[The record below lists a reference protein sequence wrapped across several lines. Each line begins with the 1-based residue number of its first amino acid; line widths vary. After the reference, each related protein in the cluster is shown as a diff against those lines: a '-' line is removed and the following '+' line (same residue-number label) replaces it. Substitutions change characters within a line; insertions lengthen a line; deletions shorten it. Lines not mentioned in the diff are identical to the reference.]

1 MSSDPPCYLPEDSDD
16 SSVHSDSSGDDSN
29 EDTGERNEAK
39 GRSDLVSA
47 ILQAAAAS
55 DAESRPI
62 GDDEVDAVLREI
74 GVSVTSDV
82 GNDVSRACN
91 AGSSSEVG
99 RSGRAGDGVRSGE
112 KEREE
117 KREEEGG
124 AEREERKENDREGQ
138 ERTERRSGN
147 LGGGDKEGEE
157 QVGEGG
163 VEGGLLKPKGEGEGE
178 AEGEGEGEGEGEKG
192 GKRERRKT
200 EEQERVER
208 DEERLRERG
217 RREQVR
223 ERERERREEE
233 EGREKEKAREEERRR
248 EAESERMRRQGTGKS
263 LWAHGWLPGKRHAD
277 EDENQPEW
285 RQHGRHFL
293 VVTNAGK
300 PVFSRYGDEY
310 KLAAFGGVLQ
320 ALVAYVEST
329 GDHIRSIS
337 AGLHQVL
344 FLVRGSFYLVAIT
357 DAGEPEPIIERQLD
371 HLHKMLLM
379 LLTSAIERSFLRN
392 PKFDIRPLLGGTD
405 RLFSALI
412 HSFSWDPASYL
423 SSMRCLRI
431 PAWVRTTVSGA
442 IKTAA
447 AASPALFALVFSGFE
462 VVTVANRT
470 REPLHS
476 DDIFLL
482 LTFLNAS
489 DSFRTSPESFTPVCL
504 PHYNPSAFL
513 YAYVHYWAA
522 DQPLPPTP
530 HTIHSH
536 SISRSKSSIA
546 GSKGVWSNSIG
557 GSKGSDSKGVGSS
570 SETGGSRGSGSKQND
585 TGAPGSGSDTAGSG
599 SSSSSSSNNND
610 NNSKNSDSSGSG
622 SGRAGAQSEA
632 PLTFESTQ
640 KAGAQSAAPLYDH
653 HQSRG
658 DTGLLLLSADPSSFH
673 ALKDVRMSMEQTLV
687 QCNIFQEIS
696 SAASS
701 PSRGVTVHLVQSHI
715 DSIAAAAASKG
726 ARTSVATSNS
736 NSNNSSSRSPK
747 LSPFPP
753 SSPRFTTPSRIT
765 TTTATTTA
773 NTKSSSPF
781 PQRPSSPAPRS
792 SSPSLRSASPS
803 RRPPSPSSFTSPAL
817 HPSPQPPGLPF
828 PDPYGL
834 GPGMGCDIIPM
845 GQSEDGA
852 DEDDDYS
859 RAFDQSENRGVFG
872 GGGEGEGAE
881 GWIEGQQAE
890 EEGDAEEEEE
900 DEEEEDGAVLALE
913 KLRSVLGGG
922 MGMGMGMG
930 TDQQETGSPA
940 TEVPVSVPLEPP
952 SLPLTSSLPCP
963 PLAIPHTAQTL
974 REPSPKGGGR
984 RLMPTQ
990 TPVMVPPMWGPQ
1002 GLLHFVFKSVPLR
1015 QFVMAEFPPALSD
1028 KRQQKNLL
1036 RAYQTMHSS
1045 MTTQTPVTAANA
1057 TVGATSA
1064 TSSALSASSSSTS
1077 ATSLL
1082 ASMELGGS
1090 CPVPGGIKTQ
1100 YRRTK
1105 DFILLS
1111 WRTPDFEI
1119 MAAFDPLATKKPA
1132 IAVCNAICHMLQQ
1145 LESELFL
1152 PGSVIF

>member
-1 MSSDPPCYLPEDSDD
+1 MSSDPPCYLPDDSDESPEHSDDNWD
-16 SSVHSDSSGDDSN
+16 SSS
-29 EDTGERNEAK
+29 EDTGKRREAK
-39 GRSDLVSA
+39 EKADVVSA
-47 ILQAAAAS
+47 ILLAAAAS

-62 GDDEVDAVLREI
+62 GDDEVDAVLREL
-74 GVSVTSDV
+74 GVSNNDV
-82 GNDVSRACN
+82 SNDVSRDSILMPSLCPP
-91 AGSSSEVG
+91 
-99 RSGRAGDGVRSGE
+99 
-112 KEREE
+112 
-117 KREEEGG
+117 
-124 AEREERKENDREGQ
+124 
-138 ERTERRSGN
+138 N
-147 LGGGDKEGEE
+147 LCSPSP
-157 QVGEGG
+157 Q
-163 VEGGLLKPKGEGEGE
+163 
-178 AEGEGEGEGEGEKG
+178 
-192 GKRERRKT
+192 
-200 EEQERVER
+200 
-208 DEERLRERG
+208 
-217 RREQVR
+217 
-223 ERERERREEE
+223 
-233 EGREKEKAREEERRR
+233 
-248 EAESERMRRQGTGKS
+248 
-263 LWAHGWLPGKRHAD
+263 
-277 EDENQPEW
+277 DENQQEW

-329 GDHIRSIS
+329 GDHIRSIA

-462 VVTVANRT
+462 VVTVAHRK

-482 LTFLNAS
+482 LNFLNAS

-504 PHYNPSAFL
+504 PHYNPAAFL
-513 YAYVHYWAA
+513 YAYLHYWAA
-522 DQPLPPTP
+522 EQPLLCTRDSIPLVFPSLLASLPPT
-530 HTIHSH
+530 
-536 SISRSKSSIA
+536 
-546 GSKGVWSNSIG
+546 
-557 GSKGSDSKGVGSS
+557 
-570 SETGGSRGSGSKQND
+570 QNIPRVLH
-585 TGAPGSGSDTAGSG
+585 ASVSPSLQP
-599 SSSSSSSNNND
+599 
-610 NNSKNSDSSGSG
+610 
-622 SGRAGAQSEA
+622 RRL
-632 PLTFESTQ
+632 PLCL
-640 KAGAQSAAPLYDH
+640 LYDH

-658 DTGLLLLSADPSSFH
+658 DTGLLLLSADPNSFH
-673 ALKDVRMSMEQTLV
+673 SLKDVRVAMERTLL

-715 DSIAAAAASKG
+715 DSIAAASAAANRS
-726 ARTSVATSNS
+726 ARTTTTATTSS
-736 NSNNSSSRSPK
+736 SSSSSSSSSNNAR

-753 SSPRFTTPSRIT
+753 SSPRFTTPSRIA
-765 TTTATTTA
+765 TTTATNPPTTTTT
-773 NTKSSSPF
+773 TKSSSF
-781 PQRPSSPAPRS
+781 PQRTSSPALRSSSRPLRS
-792 SSPSLRSASPS
+792 SSPARRS
-803 RRPPSPSSFTSPAL
+803 PSPSSRRSSSPFRSPAL
-817 HPSPQPPGLPF
+817 LPSPQPPGLPF

-845 GQSEDGA
+845 GQSENGA

-859 RAFDQSENRGVFG
+859 GAFDQSEGQGVFG
-872 GGGEGEGAE
+872 GGGEREGEGGGEGAE
-881 GWIEGQQAE
+881 GGEGE
-890 EEGDAEEEEE
+890 EEGEEGEEEE

-922 MGMGMGMG
+922 MAVGMGMG
-930 TDQQETGSPA
+930 TGMGMGQHENDSPV
-940 TEVPVSVPLEPP
+940 TEVPISVPLEPSSAP
-952 SLPLTSSLPCP
+952 PNRSLPP
-963 PLAIPHTAQTL
+963 PLTIPTQISPQVPAQPL
-974 REPSPKGGGR
+974 
-984 RLMPTQ
+984 TQ
-990 TPVMVPPMWGPQ
+990 TPTRMAAQVAVQIAAQAAPMWGPQ
-1002 GLLHFVFKSVPLR
+1002 GLLHFVFRSVPLR
-1015 QFVMAEFPPALSD
+1015 QFVLAEFPSALSD
-1028 KRQQKNLL
+1028 RRQQKTLL

-1045 MTTQTPVTAANA
+1045 MTAQTPVTAPHA
-1057 TVGATSA
+1057 TGGATSA
-1064 TSSALSASSSSTS
+1064 ASSAMSASSSS
-1077 ATSLL
+1077 ATASSLL
-1082 ASMELGGS
+1082 AAMETGGS

-1105 DFILLS
+1105 DFVLLS
-1111 WRTPDFEI
+1111 WRTHDFEI

-1152 PGSVIF
+1152 PGSVVF